1 MILHHYRLPILI
13 CSSPLIGT
21 KDVSTPL
28 LEISIGL
35 NMLKIPVRMQE
46 MALAGQFITAAVRQL
61 IHKPKPFLLSLI
73 VTKAQ
78 PLPLLLVNNV

>member
-1 MILHHYRLPILI
+1 
-13 CSSPLIGT
+13 
-21 KDVSTPL
+21 
-28 LEISIGL
+28 
-35 NMLKIPVRMQE
+35 MLKIPVRMQE